1 MIARLHTETRECVQ
15 AWQAELDLRLEI
27 HRLEIQA
34 DKEVKLHQLDM
45 EMAKVASISSFQQ
58 NISS

>member
-1 MIARLHTETRECVQ
+1 MYRP
-15 AWQAELDLRLEI
+15 ELDLRLEI